1 MSPKQKD
8 ITLLITLIVLI
19 IAINYNYL
27 DTKLTNF
34 LSNSE
39 TAKVQRVIDGDTI
52 EIENKTS
59 VRLLGINTPEKG
71 EIYYNEAKRFLE
83 DLVLNKTIILE
94 FSKNKYD
101 MYDRTLAYIFKD
113 NENINLKIIEEGFG
127 NFYFP
132 SGRDKY
138 YNQFKEAW
146 NKCVENKKNFCEP
159 SEDICA
165 KCIELK
171 DFNYKGQTITF
182 YNKCNFDCDLNKWEI
197 KDEGR
202 KKFVFPDFDLKSNM
216 EIKIIVSNK
225 TSTDENL
232 YWENE
237 DYVWT
242 KTGDTLLLR
251 DNSGKLILWKNY

>member
-1 MSPKQKD
+1 MSKKRD
-8 ITLLITLIVLI
+8 VLTLIISIILL

-27 DTKLTNF
+27 DNKLTNY

-39 TAKVQRVIDGDTI
+39 TAHVQRVIDGDTI

-59 VRLLGINTPEKG
+59 VRLLGINTPEKS
-71 EIYYNEAKRFLE
+71 EIYYNEAKKFLE

-113 NENINLKIIEEGFG
+113 NENINLKIVEEGFG

-132 SGRDKY
+132 SGKDKY
-138 YNQFKEAW
+138 YKQFIDAW
-146 NKCVENKKNFCEP
+146 E
-159 SEDICA
+159 
-165 KCIELK
+165 KCIEKNINLCEKSLDKCSDCIQLK
-171 DFNYKGQTITF
+171 ELNYKEQEIIF

-225 TSTDENL
+225 TSSDEIL
-232 YWENE
+232 FWKDE

-242 KTGDTLLLR
+242 KTGDTLFLR
-251 DNSGKLILWKNY
+251 DKEGKIVLWKIY